1 MPESCNVQYVRIY
14 TAIRFHQIQRTVFN
28 SLKYIS
34 RLLLKDLETK
44 KCICKIFCFDYKCE
58 NLT

>member
-1 MPESCNVQYVRIY
+1 M
-14 TAIRFHQIQRTVFN
+14 TAFN

-44 KCICKIFCFDYKCE
+44 KCTCKILSRLPNVKFYMKGNFFSSQKQ
-58 NLT
+58 TKR

>member
-1 MPESCNVQYVRIY
+1 M
-14 TAIRFHQIQRTVFN
+14 AFN

-44 KCICKIFCFDYKCE
+44 KYTCKTLVSYFLKFNSFLE
-58 NLT
+58 

>member
-1 MPESCNVQYVRIY
+1 MQESCNLEYVRVY
-14 TAIRFHQIQRTVFN
+14 TAARFHEISRTAFN

-44 KCICKIFCFDYKCE
+44 KCTCKIFCLDYQV
-58 NLT
+58 